1 MLFGTS
7 HKYDCLIQLCRIHL
21 TLESFANLKG
31 KHELFDL
38 NGTVCKIITMYS
50 VESSEREWIESMNV
64 ALLESVAGLT
74 LPQHEDDEWED
85 EYLCAD
91 LHGFKSKANEL
102 IDEYQQSWL
111 LSNYA
116 PAKRFL
122 AQYYAPLQ
130 LSLDNNFSDYST
142 GYYPMQLYFTLTRNP
157 KKRKRQEDGKD
168 KDNRQ
173 EKEATPMTL
182 NKQNLQAFLKQ
193 VDISPLIRLIRDMGW
208 NEQEPTLQCQRSIC
222 MHG

>member
-1 MLFGTS
+1 M
-7 HKYDCLIQLCRIHL
+7 DR
-21 TLESFANLKG
+21 
-31 KHELFDL
+31 KHERR
-38 NGTVCKIITMYS
+38 T
-50 VESSEREWIESMNV
+50 
-64 ALLESVAGLT
+64 LESVAGLP

-85 EYLCAD
+85 EYLYANLD
-91 LHGFKSKANEL
+91 GFKSKADKL

-111 LSNYA
+111 LSNFA

-130 LSLDNNFSDYST
+130 LALDNNFSDYSS

-157 KKRKRQEDGKD
+157 KKRKRQK
-168 KDNRQ
+168 
-173 EKEATPMTL
+173 KEAMPMTL
-182 NKQNLQAFLKQ
+182 NKKNLQAFLKQ

-222 MHG
+222 TYG